1 MAVES
6 QTDKTEAQEDA
17 VSQGQDEVALPPS
30 SDQAKSKK
38 GKPRHSLGNVY
49 ITCKFS
55 NTIITIATRS
65 GDTLLQKSAGQMG
78 YKGARKGTPF
88 AAQQAAEAAAKEV
101 IDRFGMKKV
110 SVYVCGP
117 GAGREQALR
126 SLHNAGLTVEFIE
139 DTTKIPHNGCKSRKK
154 RRV

>member
-1 MAVES
+1 MVAES
-6 QTDKTEAQEDA
+6 QVNLAENEDGKGAQGD
-17 VSQGQDEVALPPS
+17 VSLTPS
-30 SDQAKSKK
+30 AEKGKIKK

-55 NTIITIATRS
+55 NTIITVATRS

-88 AAQQAAEAAAKEV
+88 AAQQASEAAAKEV
-101 IDRFGMKKV
+101 IERFGMKKV
-110 SVYVCGP
+110 NVYVCGP